1 MIVTQMSTQTST
13 QMSTQMTTQ
22 MISADLTLKKE
33 RTMKTRRIF
42 TAGALAFLTSL
53 GTLSH
58 AVFNSGSTGIDGALS
73 PTVNTLVQIPPSGI
87 LNYTTV
93 NIPVGVTVTFRKN
106 ATNTPVILLVSGD
119 ATIAGT
125 VNISGNESKNVGAAG
140 DGNIGDDGLPGVG
153 APGGYDGGRG
163 GKSGANN
170 TIIGGGGLG
179 PGAGQA
185 GDYYTASGYHYALGG
200 GGAGF
205 GTPGVSTGGDGP
217 YPGQKGG
224 AYGSSALLPLVGGSG
239 GGGAAGG
246 VSFAGSGGGGGAG
259 ALLLAASG
267 TVSISG
273 SVLANGG
280 ASGASAGQGNG
291 GTGGGGSGGAVRIVA
306 TTISGNGLITAL
318 GGVTG
323 TITSS
328 TGCGT
333 AALPCAY
340 RGGAGGDGRIRLEA
354 EIFSRT
360 AASTPLH
367 VFAAPSTVFIA
378 GLPSLK
384 IKTVA
389 GQAVPASPTGV
400 ADIALPATQTN
411 PVAVTLETT
420 AVPVG
425 NSIKVTVTPAY
436 GATTSAVS
444 DALVGST
451 ALATASASV
460 TLPQGASTLS
470 ATLTYTVTASV
481 GNAMSQYAQG
491 EQVEKIRLAATP
503 GKPSTSVTLI
513 TVSGKEFEVPAA
525 LLAQGG

>member
-1 MIVTQMSTQTST
+1 MLATQMSTQMT
-13 QMSTQMTTQ
+13 TQMTTQ

-33 RTMKTRRIF
+33 RTMKTHRIF
-42 TAGALAFLTSL
+42 TAGALAFLASL

-58 AVFNSGSTGIDGALS
+58 AAFNSGSTGIDGALS
-73 PTVNTLVQIPPSGI
+73 PTVNTQVQLPASGI

-93 NIPVGVTVTFRKN
+93 NIPVGVTVTFTKN
-106 ATNTPVILLVSGD
+106 TTNTPVILLVSGD

-125 VNISGNESKNVGAAG
+125 LNVSGNASKNVGAAG
-140 DGNIGDDGLPGVG
+140 DGNIGDDGLPGEG

-163 GKSGANN
+163 GKPGASN
-170 TIIGGGGLG
+170 TIGGTGLG
-179 PGAGQA
+179 PGAGQP
-185 GDYYTASGYHYALGG
+185 GDYYSNYAVGG

-205 GTPGVSTGGDGP
+205 GVIGASSWGSTSP
-217 YPGQKGG
+217 YPGLGG
-224 AYGSSALLPLVGGSG
+224 SVYGSSALLPLVGGSG

-246 VSFAGSGGGGGAG
+246 ASFAGSGGGGGGG

-280 ASGASAGQGNG
+280 ASGASAGQGSG
-291 GTGGGGSGGAVRIVA
+291 ATGGGGSGGAVRIVA
-306 TTISGNGLITAL
+306 TTISGNGSISAL
-318 GGVTG
+318 GGAAGASTN
-323 TITSS
+323 
-328 TGCGT
+328 TGCNYT
-333 AALPCAY
+333 AALPCPFAGGV
-340 RGGAGGDGRIRLEA
+340 GGAGRIRLEA

-360 AASTPLH
+360 AASTPVH

-389 GQAVPASPTGV
+389 GAVVPASPTGV

-513 TVSGKEFEVPAA
+513 TVSGKEYEVPAA